1 MPLADILY
9 TNGKG
14 RYVVK
19 NRSNPPN
26 DALSRREFLNVFAA
40 GATAAVGSAAL
51 SPLGGIARAQSDNTL
66 RFAWLTPATFDPRS
80 ASGDSEI
87 ALLNA
92 VYDYLIETD
101 AASNLV
107 PRLASS
113 WQHSDDGLVY
123 TLEIRDDAQW
133 HDGSPVT
140 VDDVLWTLQWQIDA
154 EGSVAN
160 LLSTVESMEAAG
172 DHAIAITLS
181 APNPDFLYNL
191 TDNKLVILK
200 AGAQNIGSEFNGSGP
215 FILEEMIPGD
225 RAILSAN
232 AAYWGGAATIDR
244 LEFIY
249 FDDQQA
255 GIAAVQ
261 GGSVDGIAR
270 LDNASFLGFA
280 GDVAFN
286 TTDIPTSGHHL
297 ARLRADRAPGDD
309 VRVRQA
315 FKLATDRQQIW
326 ERIQLGYGAVGKDSP
341 IGPAFGQYFL
351 AEAEVPARD
360 PAAAAAL
367 LAEAGYPDGLDM
379 TLHLPNSGN
388 FPDLAQ
394 TFAAQWEEAGIRVEV
409 RLEDENTYWSELWMD
424 VDLGITG
431 WGPRPVPQ
439 LYLDFAYHSEGVWNE
454 SHYSNAR
461 VDELIETGRSS
472 LDQEAR
478 TAAYREIQQILLDE
492 GPIIVPYFFAAFM
505 VLGGNISGVTL
516 HPFAGRTNFGG
527 AQIG

>member
-1 MPLADILY
+1 MKQESATPAN
-9 TNGKG
+9 T
-14 RYVVK
+14 V
-19 NRSNPPN
+19 
-26 DALSRREFLNVFAA
+26 SRREFLNIFAA
-40 GATAAVGSAAL
+40 GAAAAVGTVSLA
-51 SPLGGIARAQSDNTL
+51 PLGGIVSAQDGGTL

-87 ALLNA
+87 AVLNA

-101 AASNLV
+101 AASNLA

-113 WQHSDDGLVY
+113 WDVSDDGLVY
-123 TLEIRDDAQW
+123 TLQLRDNAAW

-140 VDDVLWTLQWQIDA
+140 ADDVLWTINWQIES
-154 EGSVAN
+154 EGTVAS
-160 LLSTVESMEAAG
+160 LLSTVASVEAAG
-172 DHAIAITLS
+172 DHTIVMTLN

-200 AGAQNIGSEFNGSGP
+200 AGAENIGIDFNGSGP
-215 FILEEMIPGD
+215 FVLEEMIPGD
-225 RAILSAN
+225 RSILRAN
-232 AAYWGGAATIDR
+232 ADYWGGAPSIDR

-280 GDVAFN
+280 GDVNFN

-297 ARLRADRAPGDD
+297 ARLRADRAPGNDE
-309 VRVRQA
+309 RVRKA
-315 FKLATDRQQIW
+315 FKLATDRGAIW
-326 ERIQLGYGAVGKDSP
+326 ERIQLGFGAVGKDSP

-351 AEAEVPARD
+351 ADAEVPPRD

-409 RLEDENTYWSELWMD
+409 QLEDENTYWSELWMD

-454 SHYSNAR
+454 SHYSNER
-461 VDELIETGRSS
+461 VDELIEIGRSS
-472 LDQEAR
+472 LDQAER
-478 TAAYREIQQILLDE
+478 TAAYKEIQQILLDS

-505 VLGGNISGVTL
+505 VLGGNISGVNM
-516 HPFAGRTNFGG
+516 HPFAGRTNFNT
-527 AQIG
+527 AVLS

>member
-1 MPLADILY
+1 MTKKQAAP
-9 TNGKG
+9 
-14 RYVVK
+14 
-19 NRSNPPN
+19 SSE
-26 DALSRREFLNVFAA
+26 LSRREFLNVFAA
-40 GATAAVGSAAL
+40 GAAAAVGAVSLPGLSGITSAQDGSA
-51 SPLGGIARAQSDNTL
+51 L
-66 RFAWLTPATFDPRS
+66 RFAWLTPATLDPRS

-87 ALLNA
+87 AILNA

-113 WQHSDDGLVY
+113 WDVSDDGLVY
-123 TLEIRDDAQW
+123 TLQIREGALW

-140 VDDVLWTLQWQIDA
+140 ADDVIWTMNWQIES
-154 EGSVAN
+154 EGTVAS
-160 LLSTVESMEAAG
+160 LLSTVDSISASG
-172 DHAIAITLS
+172 DNGIELKLS

-200 AGAQNIGSEFNGSGP
+200 AGAEDIGVEFNGSGP
-215 FILEEMIPGD
+215 FIMEEMIAGD
-225 RAILSAN
+225 RTILRAN
-232 AAYWGGAATIDR
+232 ADYWGGAPSIDR

-270 LDNASFLGFA
+270 LDNSSFLGFA
-280 GDVAFN
+280 GDLNFN

-297 ARLRADRAPGDD
+297 ARLRADRAPGNDA
-309 VRVRQA
+309 RVRKA
-315 FKLATDRQQIW
+315 FKLATDRDAIW
-326 ERIQLGYGAVGKDSP
+326 ERVQLGFGAVGKDSP

-351 AEAEVPARD
+351 AEAEVPTRD

-394 TFAAQWEEAGIRVEV
+394 IFAAQWEEAGIRVEV
-409 RLEDENTYWSELWMD
+409 QLEDENTYWSELWMD

-454 SHYSNAR
+454 SHYSNER
-461 VDELIETGRSS
+461 VDELIEIGRSS
-472 LDQEAR
+472 LDQAER
-478 TAAYREIQQILLDE
+478 TGAYKEIQQILLDE
-492 GPIIVPYFFAAFM
+492 GPIVVPYFFAAFM
-505 VLGGNISGVTL
+505 VLSGNISGVNL
-516 HPFAGRTNFGG
+516 HPFAGRTNFNSAVVG
-527 AQIG
+527 